1 MPGVTELL
9 SANQQEGEDKIT
21 PPSPRLGLILHWLPF
36 GYSKKK
42 KSIGWGWGSGL
53 GHFYKV
59 YIGAQRRSI
68 WDFGWEVTF

>member
-9 SANQQEGEDKIT
+9 SANQQEGKDKIT
-21 PPSPRLGLILHWLPF
+21 PPPIPQIRVNFALITFWLF
-36 GYSKKK
+36 KEK

-59 YIGAQRRSI
+59 YIGA
-68 WDFGWEVTF
+68 T